1 MRDALGAKYDAT
13 DASSELYTM
22 ESFHD
27 FGMVNNRSVVEQA
40 HEVQILI
47 KELELLKCTL
57 PDKFVAGCI
66 IAKLPSSW
74 RNFATTLKHKRQE
87 ISVKNLIAYLDVEE
101 KARAKD
107 AYEKRRRAFPAR
119 TSLNP

>member
-47 KELELLKCTL
+47 KELELLKCPL

-66 IAKLPSSW
+66 IAKLSSSW
-74 RNFATTLKHKRQE
+74 RNFATTHKHKRQE
-87 ISVKNLIAYLDVEE
+87 ISVENMIA
-101 KARAKD
+101 
-107 AYEKRRRAFPAR
+107 
-119 TSLNP
+119 SLEASLLSK